1 MAKLPDAQKNRRGI
15 TVDGTP
21 STLSPRSLCLMDSH
35 RNLDYLY
42 MAGTDG
48 SIFAIG
54 DCTATSYA
62 PTAQV
67 ASQQGAYIAR
77 LLAQMAKKDSVKQE
91 LADLEKR
98 AMVITDEEE
107 KKRLQEEMNAANK
120 QLAKVKLKPFHYSHQ
135 GSLAWVYRLSCFFR
149 LCY

>member
-1 MAKLPDAQKNRRGI
+1 MVYFTILLPHSPGLMQSRRN
-15 TVDGTP
+15 P
-21 STLSPRSLCLMDSH
+21 
-35 RNLDYLY
+35 DYLN

-77 LLAQMAKKDSVKQE
+77 QLAQMAKKDNVQQE
-91 LADLEKR
+91 LADLQKR
-98 AMVITDEEE
+98 AVIIKDEEE
-107 KKRLQEEMNAANK
+107 KKRLQEEMKTANK
-120 QLAKVKLKPFHYSHQ
+120 QLAKVKLRPFHYSHQ
-135 GSLAWVYRLSCFFR
+135 GSLACVCPVFVFPLSCR
-149 LCY
+149 